1 MQSCECNNQ
10 LIKERDKDRKVAF
23 YVMKLKKK
31 HRLLSLRFSRSAN
44 MLLLSIIGT
53 LCIAVAIVVAA
64 HLSVRELVEQ
74 QIKPTE
80 IVHRITA
87 NYNATIT
94 ILVKYDDGV
103 MDGSSAT
110 SALDA
115 LIDADK
121 RAWSS
126 LGQYAGSNPSPKWAA
141 FMDARAPADTVRQEM
156 KKLLLSPDREWI
168 APFRTRDLQY
178 RIAEIDSQGTQLLTY
193 LGERA
198 SRLLTIMQIIFAFA
212 YLLAIAAACWAL
224 LLAARFKRLVN
235 EDFSE
240 PMNRMMGLAAQTNDG
255 DLAPYW
261 TDLWRRDEIGSIGRA
276 IAKGHRESRRA
287 IIDQEARRRSELALT
302 EQQSQYEV
310 QRANRAR
317 QVTEKIES
325 QEVDLGQLSNSL
337 TSAARSMQL
346 ASSDIHEE
354 AQSTR
359 ENMTAS
365 AAYIEQISVTM
376 DAISSR
382 GQALVESFRAI
393 EQLVQRAEASVS
405 TLAQSGEQGRK
416 VSATLVSDSAQTAAM
431 VSAITELARRT
442 NSLAINASIEAERL
456 DDGDGGFAVIARE
469 VRLLARQCQEVAR
482 TASEKLN
489 KIANSAGDTGSYIN
503 AVDGQLSDFMLQ
515 SREIASIVDLQ
526 ARSNREVMGQLAEIR
541 AGYDRLC
548 ETITDIFQSATEA
561 ETRAT
566 ELLAISTDV
575 MNQSEQ
581 VGQTIDALKS
591 ITQLA

>member
-1 MQSCECNNQ
+1 M
-10 LIKERDKDRKVAF
+10 IKA
-23 YVMKLKKK
+23 KK

-53 LCIAVAIVVAA
+53 LCIAVAIVIAA
-64 HLSVRELVEQ
+64 HLSVMELVEQ
-74 QIKPTE
+74 QVKPTE

-103 MDGSSAT
+103 MDSSSAS

-121 RAWSS
+121 QAWNS
-126 LGQYAGSNPSPKWAA
+126 LGKYAGSSPSPKWAA
-141 FMDARAPADTVRQEM
+141 FLDSRAPADAVRQEM

-178 RIAEIDSQGTQLLTY
+178 RIADVDSQGTQLLIY

-198 SRLLTIMQIIFAFA
+198 SRLLTIMQIIFGFA
-212 YLLAIAAACWAL
+212 YLLAIGAACWAL
-224 LLAARFKRLVN
+224 ILAARFKRLVKD
-235 EDFSE
+235 DFSD
-240 PMNRMMGLAAQTNDG
+240 PMNRMMGLAAQSNEG
-255 DLAPYW
+255 NLAPFW

-287 IIDQEARRRSELALT
+287 SVDQEARRLSELALI
-302 EQQSQYEV
+302 EQQSQFEV

-317 QVTEKIES
+317 LVTEKIES
-325 QEVDLGQLSNSL
+325 QELDLGQLSNSL
-337 TSAARSMQL
+337 TSAARSMRS
-346 ASSDIHEE
+346 ASSGIHKE
-354 AQSTR
+354 AQNTR

-365 AAYIEQISVTM
+365 AAYVEQISITM

-382 GQALVESFRAI
+382 GQALVESFKAI
-393 EQLVQRAEASVS
+393 EQLAQLAEASVA

-416 VSATLVSDSAQTAAM
+416 VSATLVSESAQTAAM

-442 NSLAINASIEAERL
+442 NSLAINASIEAARIE
-456 DDGDGGFAVIARE
+456 DGDGGFAVIARE
-469 VRLLARQCQEVAR
+469 VRLLAGQSQEVAR
-482 TASEKLN
+482 TASEKLSQ
-489 KIANSAGDTGSYIN
+489 IAKSAGDTGSYIN
-503 AVDGQLSDFMLQ
+503 AVDDQLSDFMVQ

-526 ARSNREVMGQLAEIR
+526 ARSNREVMEQLAEIR
-541 AGYDRLC
+541 LGYDRLC
-548 ETITDIFQSATEA
+548 DTITSMFHSASEA
-561 ETRAT
+561 ETRAG

-581 VGQTIDALKS
+581 VGHTIGALRS
-591 ITQLA
+591 ITHIA

>member
-1 MQSCECNNQ
+1 
-10 LIKERDKDRKVAF
+10 
-23 YVMKLKKK
+23 
-31 HRLLSLRFSRSAN
+31 
-44 MLLLSIIGT
+44 MLLLSILGT

-64 HLSVRELVEQ
+64 HLSVKELVEQ

-94 ILVKYDDGV
+94 TLVKYDDGV
-103 MDGSSAT
+103 MDASSAT

-115 LIDADK
+115 LIDAD
-121 RAWSS
+121 RLAWSA
-126 LGQYAGSNPSPKWAA
+126 LAQDAGSNPSPRWVA
-141 FMDARAPADTVRQEM
+141 FTEARAPADAARQEM
-156 KKLLLSPDREWI
+156 KKLLGLPDREWI

-178 RIAEIDSQGTQLLTY
+178 RIAEIDSEGTQLLGY

-198 SRLLTIMQIIFAFA
+198 SGLLTIMQVIFALA

-240 PMNRMMGLAAQTNDG
+240 PMNRMMGLAAQPHDS

-261 TDLWRRDEIGSIGRA
+261 RDLWRRDEIGSIGRA
-276 IAKGHRESRRA
+276 IAKGHRESRQA
-287 IIDQEARRRSELALT
+287 SIDQEARRRSELALI
-302 EQQSQYEV
+302 EQQSQFEM
-310 QRANRAR
+310 QRISRAR
-317 QVTEKIES
+317 LVTDRIGS
-325 QEVDLGQLSNSL
+325 QEADLEQLSNSL
-337 TSAARSMQL
+337 TSAARGMRS
-346 ASSDIHEE
+346 ASSGIHGE
-354 AQSTR
+354 AQITR
-359 ENMTAS
+359 ERMTAS

-376 DAISSR
+376 DAISNR
-382 GQALVESFRAI
+382 GQKLVESFRAI
-393 EQLVQRAEASVS
+393 EQLVQNAETSVT
-405 TLAQSGEQGRK
+405 TLVQSGERGRK
-416 VSATLVSDSAQTAAM
+416 VSSTLVSETAQTAAM

-442 NSLAINASIEAERL
+442 NSLAINASIEAARL

-469 VRLLARQCQEVAR
+469 VRLLASQCQEVAR

-489 KIANSAGDTGSYIN
+489 QIAKSAGDTGSYIN
-503 AVDGQLSDFMLQ
+503 VVDGQLSDFLVQ
-515 SREIASIVDLQ
+515 SRQIASIVELQ

-541 AGYDRLC
+541 LGYDRLC
-548 ETITDIFQSATEA
+548 DTITDIFKSATEA

-581 VGQTIDALKS
+581 VGQTIDALRT
-591 ITQLA
+591 ITQIA

>member
-1 MQSCECNNQ
+1 MNT
-10 LIKERDKDRKVAF
+10 
-23 YVMKLKKK
+23 KK

-44 MLLLSIIGT
+44 ILLLSIIAT
-53 LCIAVAIVVAA
+53 LCIAVAIVIAA

-103 MDGSSAT
+103 MDASSAT

-115 LIDADK
+115 LIDADQL
-121 RAWSS
+121 AWSS
-126 LGQYAGSNPSPKWAA
+126 LARHAGNNPSQKWTA
-141 FMDARAPADTVRQEM
+141 FMEARGPADAVRQEM
-156 KKLLLSPDREWI
+156 KKLLISPDRDWI

-178 RIAEIDSQGTQLLTY
+178 RIADIDSQGTQLLTY

-198 SRLLTIMQIIFAFA
+198 GRLLTIMQLIFALA

-224 LLAARFKRLVN
+224 LLSARFKRLVN

-240 PMNRMMGLAAQTNDG
+240 PMTRMMGLAAQSNNS

-261 TDLWRRDEIGSIGRA
+261 SDLWRRDEIGSIGRA
-276 IAKGHRESRRA
+276 IAKGHREARRA
-287 IIDQEARRRSELALT
+287 SIDQEARRFSERALT
-302 EQQSQYEV
+302 EQKSQFEV
-310 QRANRAR
+310 QRQSRAR
-317 QVTEKIES
+317 LVTGKIES
-325 QEVDLGQLSNSL
+325 QEADLGQLSKGL
-337 TSAARSMQL
+337 TSAARGMRM
-346 ASSDIHEE
+346 ASSSIHEE
-354 AQSTR
+354 AQNTR
-359 ENMTAS
+359 VSMTAS

-376 DAISSR
+376 DAICSR
-382 GQALVESFRAI
+382 GQTLVESFKAI
-393 EQLVQRAEASVS
+393 EQLVQRAEASIS
-405 TLAQSGEQGRK
+405 TLAQSGEQGRR
-416 VSATLVSDSAQTAAM
+416 VSATLVSDSAQTATM

-442 NSLAINASIEAERL
+442 NSLAINASIEAARL

-469 VRLLARQCQEVAR
+469 VRSLAGQCQEVAR
-482 TASEKLN
+482 TASQKLT
-489 KIANSAGDTGSYIN
+489 KIAKSAGDTGSYIN
-503 AVDGQLSDFMLQ
+503 AVDGQLSDFLVQ
-515 SREIASIVDLQ
+515 SREIAAIVDLQ
-526 ARSNREVMGQLAEIR
+526 AQSNRDVMGQLAEIR
-541 AGYDRLC
+541 LGYDRLC
-548 ETITDIFQSATEA
+548 ETITDIFKSATEA

-581 VGQTIDALKS
+581 VGQTINALRT
-591 ITQLA
+591 ITQIA